1 MQTPDTTL
9 PKEHLASK
17 FLALLRTRNNPPPKI
32 LRKRNN
38 SSPMNVNVALS
49 TNGINSTRVELSTR
63 KKPQPTVHIFAASLD
78 DCVAALHC
86 SARWGPENIQYKLQ
100 SGNDPNVHPLERHQK
115 LQNVSLIRFAD
126 NLVCG
131 IRRYLPNEKP
141 RPRSHNVVIN
151 DRCLHA
157 DLPVIEAF
165 DHTVWEAVFDAST
178 DPRFKD
184 AACSG
189 KRLVDETLVIELQRI
204 ALPLIYEA
212 VITVEPTLGLQHHDV
227 ICARALGLNAN
238 HPDRKLS
245 TRPPFFPGQEPGH
258 YNLPENACLLDD
270 PDESP
275 AQWNLLHAFCF
286 PEFTGKRMPFSPISP
301 HTSAEKL
308 DWYNQIPRL
317 KMTDVTF
324 LNTEGR
330 SVYHSSYF
338 RVPTEG
344 EHAFCPT
351 RILIHYEIRNGY
363 GHRIGTGTV
372 ETDRYYREYHDPWEA
387 QDLPVIMTAGA
398 TIDPIVLTHEFMR
411 YAPELRDNA
420 DSLDRYR
427 HNNVVQ
433 HLEFTASDYAYHY
446 INCKSDNQV
455 AA

>member
-1 MQTPDTTL
+1 MQIPQTTL
-9 PKEHLASK
+9 PKGHLASE
-17 FLALLRTRNNPPPKI
+17 FLTLMHNINSPTTTPVKI
-32 LRKRNN
+32 
-38 SSPMNVNVALS
+38 VLS
-49 TNGINSTRVELSTR
+49 ADGADSTRVELFSKTHPEPIT
-63 KKPQPTVHIFAASLD
+63 KTLAEPMD
-78 DCVAALHC
+78 DCIAALRY
-86 SARWGPENIQYKLQ
+86 SARWAPAARQYKFCNSSNSQFYPLK
-100 SGNDPNVHPLERHQK
+100 NDPV
-115 LQNVSLIRFAD
+115 LQNASLIRFAD

-131 IRRYLPNEKP
+131 VRRYLPGKTPKLGSYNLI
-141 RPRSHNVVIN
+141 IN

-157 DLPVIEAF
+157 DLPLIKAF
-165 DHTVWEAVFDAST
+165 DHTVWEALFDAST

-189 KRLVDETLVIELQRI
+189 KRLVDEALVIDLQRI

-212 VITVEPTLGLQHHDV
+212 IINIEPTLGLQHHDV

-245 TRPPFFPGQEPGH
+245 TSPPFFPGEDARH
-258 YNLPENACLLDD
+258 YDLPENACLLAD
-270 PDESP
+270 PYQSP

-324 LNTEGR
+324 LDAEGR

-338 RVPTEG
+338 HVPTEG

-351 RILIHYEIRNGY
+351 RIFIHYQIRNGY
-363 GHRIGTGTV
+363 GHRIGAGTV

-398 TIDPIVLTHEFMR
+398 TIDPIELTHEFMR
-411 YAPELRDNA
+411 YAPKLRDNA

-433 HLEFTASDYAYHY
+433 HLEFTASGYACHY